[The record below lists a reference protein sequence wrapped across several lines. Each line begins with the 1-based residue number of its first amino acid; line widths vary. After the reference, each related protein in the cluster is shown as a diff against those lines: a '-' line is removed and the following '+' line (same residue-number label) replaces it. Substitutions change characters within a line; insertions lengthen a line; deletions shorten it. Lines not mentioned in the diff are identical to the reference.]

1 MWILDFLKK
10 RSLSFQMNAVL
21 LASGFSV
28 GYTKCHFL
36 PVHPDWYGYLACFF
50 LGYVVS
56 VLVAIFAGALSAHLL
71 GLDVKRDR
79 EMLMII
85 AGMTL
90 IIASL
95 MLLIGS
101 LSYFPNDID

>member
-1 MWILDFLKK
+1 
-10 RSLSFQMNAVL
+10 MNTVL

-36 PVHPDWYGYLACFF
+36 VHPDLYGYLACFF

-56 VLVAIFAGALSAHLL
+56 VLVAIFAGALSGYLL
-71 GLDVKRDR
+71 GFNPKRDQ
-79 EMLMII
+79 EMVMII

-90 IIASL
+90 IVASL
-95 MLLIGS
+95 LLLIDS
-101 LSYFPNDID
+101 LSDFPTDID